1 MKSRLFVAVLLALAL
16 LGLVLPGIAQ
26 AGEIVV
32 FRFDGLA
39 ATAFFSSTDPSGCI
53 LSEVFL
59 GAQDESQQVPPGPAS
74 TSRFA
79 YTVISV
85 YDFCT
90 STSLLDAAGLT
101 SLADAEF
108 QVAKTLES
116 ATLNTTIPVFVYGTG
131 STVDVGV
138 AMTWTSTGEVSR
150 LNDHNHVHFESPEV
164 IANSHILGVFRP
176 TVASGTVTDGLT
188 NFTPNPTISSFIL
201 SEASG
206 GVRVTFD

>member
-1 MKSRLFVAVLLALAL
+1 MKSRLFVAVLLAVAL
-16 LGLVLPGIAQ
+16 LGLVLPGTAQ
-26 AGEIVV
+26 AEEAFV

-53 LSEVFL
+53 LSEVSL
-59 GAQDESQQVPPGPAS
+59 GAQDESQQIPPGAAS

-79 YTVISV
+79 YAVISV

-101 SLADAEF
+101 PLGDGEF
-108 QVAKTLES
+108 QVAKTLQS

-131 STVDVGV
+131 STIDVGV

-150 LNDHNHVHFESPEV
+150 LNEHSHLEFPGFIVHG
-164 IANSHILGVFRP
+164 HILGVFHD

-201 SEASG
+201 SESAGS
-206 GVRVTFD
+206 VRVTIG